1 MRGKGE
7 ILPINEQPSTIHP
20 RAARHHTVLYDDE
33 CPLCVFQMKMLTW
46 LDWCDQA
53 SLRPLRDPEAAA
65 LAPQLEREDLLE
77 AIHCIAKD
85 GTIYRGARALRFL
98 GMRMP
103 LLLPMAVVLWIPGVI
118 WVAERVYDFVS
129 ARRLFFSRIFGCKG
143 ACAIL
148 PERPRAR

>member
-1 MRGKGE
+1 M
-7 ILPINEQPSTIHP
+7 
-20 RAARHHTVLYDDE
+20 LYDDE

-46 LDWCDQA
+46 LDWFGQA
-53 SLRPLRDPEAAA
+53 SLRPLRDPDAAA
-65 LAPQLEREDLLE
+65 LAPHLEREDLLE

-103 LLLPMAVVLWIPGVI
+103 VLVPMALVLWIPGVI
-118 WVAERVYDFVS
+118 WIAERVYDFVS
-129 ARRLFFSRIFGCKG
+129 ARRLFFSRVFGCKG

-148 PERPRAR
+148 PERTPIQRPEGP

>member
-1 MRGKGE
+1 M
-7 ILPINEQPSTIHP
+7 N
-20 RAARHHTVLYDDE
+20 TVLYDDE

-46 LDWCDQA
+46 LDWCDQV
-53 SLRPLRDPEAAA
+53 SLRPLSDPAAAA
-65 LAPQLEREDLLE
+65 LAPHLEREDLLE
-77 AIHCIAKD
+77 AIHCIARD
-85 GTIYRGARALRFL
+85 GKIYRAARALRFV

-103 LLLPMAVVLWIPGVI
+103 LLVPMALILWIPGVI

-148 PERPRAR
+148 PERTRISR